1 MNKGM
6 QYPDKNRKVI
16 QRYLIELLKIVS
28 KKITTQYFVSFHSLQ
43 DNQY

>member
-6 QYPDKNRKVI
+6 QYPDKNREVT
-16 QRYLIELLKIVS
+16 QQCLIELLKIVS
-28 KKITTQYFVSFHSLQ
+28 KKITTQYPVPFHSLQ